1 MPHSAT
7 LGEKVLN
14 KSWAG
19 IGSILLGS
27 AILPVFMGSTVFGQ
41 SRNSPTGDLALVG
54 GTINVSPTEEPI
66 RDGVVLI
73 QGGKI
78 AAVGRRAV
86 VQVPQTVQSID
97 CSGRTITAGFWNS
110 HVHFFERKWANA
122 ATIPAP
128 ELNRQLQD
136 MLTRYGF
143 ASVFDIGSMWEN
155 TRR

>member
-1 MPHSAT
+1 MASAPHLVEYRQGYNAESDKLTEMSHSAT

-19 IGSILLGS
+19 IGYILLGS

-73 QGGKI
+73 QGEKI
-78 AAVGRRAV
+78 AAVGRIAVPRAAE
-86 VQVPQTVQSID
+86 PLD
-97 CSGRTITAGFWNS
+97 CSG
-110 HVHFFERKWANA
+110 
-122 ATIPAP
+122 
-128 ELNRQLQD
+128 
-136 MLTRYGF
+136 LT
-143 ASVFDIGSMWEN
+143 
-155 TRR
+155 